1 MKIGIIHFSDIHF
14 KEKIE
19 DNSVLKKKN
28 KIVEKLKN
36 QILAFDK
43 IFLVISG
50 DLAFSG
56 QEKEYLIFNDFIQ
69 EIINDLNNYSRK
81 EIIFLGIPGNHD
93 CNFSESQKTRNL
105 IIDGLERQNFA
116 ELDNDIVDTCT
127 IPQKEYLIYQ
137 ENNFFKG
144 GIFLIKHKL
153 LNIVNYQFGDVNII
167 FNCLNTSWT
176 SKLHEQ
182 AGKLAFPINFFD
194 EENFEN
200 DATLKINII
209 HHPINWQNDYNH
221 RELRKFLN
229 VNGDITL
236 SGHEHQIDI
245 NKMIDVNGNE
255 NIFIETG
262 ALQDSVNKNSSTFNL
277 INIDFDSKEIVVKT
291 FNYSEGSY
299 FEKEILKNTEFLKD
313 RNANGKGKKLN
324 TSFSK
329 YLDSLNGQF
338 LHKRV
343 ENIYLDN
350 VFVSPFLRTT
360 EEKTDKNKLEKFDGL
375 LQENNNK
382 IIIIGEESS
391 GKTTILKKYF
401 TYFHDKGLMPLLIK
415 ASEIEKA
422 DINYIFENLLKKAF
436 LEQYSK
442 GTKTDFDSIDKTKLV
457 ILIDDFHKCK
467 LKEQYRNMFS
477 RLINE
482 NFENVIYTSNNSI
495 IFNSISPETEFFND
509 YKNCSIV
516 ELSYELRYELIQKWN
531 LLGENSLTGNEL
543 LRKNEN
549 YDNLVKDFIGKNFF
563 PQYPLIILTALQAI
577 DSGTDQG
584 FSSYYKYL
592 IDESLKNG
600 ITNPENIQFYDFFLA
615 EFCYFLFDEKLK
627 NISKDS
633 FENFYKSYAR
643 KKKVSISFN
652 EAFDQLLQ
660 ARIIKI
666 SDDFVSLNA
675 NYIYYYYVASYISN
689 KLEKDDSIKQLII
702 KLIERLY
709 VEEFSGIIIF
719 LSQLN
724 SNSFILETLEKY
736 VNKHF
741 DEFEPS
747 KLSDDISMI
756 DSLISKLPD
765 LILENSDVEERRKN
779 EIKKREEA
787 EEREKLLDEEYLSKE
802 YDIDEDLNGITIM
815 NRIIRAIKTFE
826 IFGQVIKKN
835 WGAFDG
841 EVKDS
846 YVLMTFN
853 LSMRILSAYFN
864 FIKSN
869 EDNLVDYI
877 YYVADKKE
885 IKGITDIKKL
895 AKGLIFQ
902 MASMTSFGLIK
913 KVANSVSHKQL
924 KESFDDV
931 VRNNPSNS
939 FKLIRL
945 AIMMEHFGTLP
956 NDEINH
962 LMKRDKE
969 FNKFSIPKILLR
981 NFVYQYLYLYDVPYD
996 ERARICNVV
1005 GITME
1010 EQRYIQTSSKQKK
1023 N

>member
-1 MKIGIIHFSDIHF
+1 MSNNDEINGIKKCRKPITKNISSIISD
-14 KEKIE
+14 
-19 DNSVLKKKN
+19 
-28 KIVEKLKN
+28 
-36 QILAFDK
+36 
-43 IFLVISG
+43 
-50 DLAFSG
+50 
-56 QEKEYLIFNDFIQ
+56 
-69 EIINDLNNYSRK
+69 
-81 EIIFLGIPGNHD
+81 
-93 CNFSESQKTRNL
+93 T
-105 IIDGLERQNFA
+105 
-116 ELDNDIVDTCT
+116 
-127 IPQKEYLIYQ
+127 
-137 ENNFFKG
+137 
-144 GIFLIKHKL
+144 
-153 LNIVNYQFGDVNII
+153 
-167 FNCLNTSWT
+167 
-176 SKLHEQ
+176 
-182 AGKLAFPINFFD
+182 
-194 EENFEN
+194 
-200 DATLKINII
+200 
-209 HHPINWQNDYNH
+209 
-221 RELRKFLN
+221 
-229 VNGDITL
+229 
-236 SGHEHQIDI
+236 
-245 NKMIDVNGNE
+245 
-255 NIFIETG
+255 
-262 ALQDSVNKNSSTFNL
+262 
-277 INIDFDSKEIVVKT
+277 
-291 FNYSEGSY
+291 
-299 FEKEILKNTEFLKD
+299 
-313 RNANGKGKKLN
+313 KKLN
-324 TSFSK
+324 SNFSK

-343 ENIYLDN
+343 ENIFLDN

-415 ASEIEKA
+415 GSEIEKA
-422 DINYIFENLLKKAF
+422 DINYIFKNLLKKAF

-442 GTKTDFDSIDKTKLV
+442 GAKTDFDSIDKTKLV
-457 ILIDDFHKCK
+457 LLIDDFHKCK

-584 FSSYYKYL
+584 FSFYYKYL

-643 KKKVSISFN
+643 KKKISISFN

-689 KLEKDDSIKQLII
+689 KLEKDDTIKQLII

-709 VEEFSGIIIF
+709 VEEFAGIIIF

-756 DSLISKLPD
+756 DSLISKLPE

-779 EIKKREEA
+779 ETKKKKCVYRYHLIPNCIVYHA
-787 EEREKLLDEEYLSKE
+787 ARTC
-802 YDIDEDLNGITIM
+802 IDDLNGTP
-815 NRIIRAIKTFE
+815 
-826 IFGQVIKKN
+826 
-835 WGAFDG
+835 DG
-841 EVKDS
+841 
-846 YVLMTFN
+846 T
-853 LSMRILSAYFN
+853 
-864 FIKSN
+864 
-869 EDNLVDYI
+869 
-877 YYVADKKE
+877 
-885 IKGITDIKKL
+885 G
-895 AKGLIFQ
+895 
-902 MASMTSFGLIK
+902 
-913 KVANSVSHKQL
+913 
-924 KESFDDV
+924 
-931 VRNNPSNS
+931 
-939 FKLIRL
+939 
-945 AIMMEHFGTLP
+945 
-956 NDEINH
+956 NH
-962 LMKRDKE
+962 A
-969 FNKFSIPKILLR
+969 LR
-981 NFVYQYLYLYDVPYD
+981 NLFHGINRLNNGHNG
-996 ERARICNVV
+996 RIC
-1005 GITME
+1005 
-1010 EQRYIQTSSKQKK
+1010 QRRYSTNSLGAIRRSVILDRMD
-1023 N
+1023 